1 MEQLNDFILDA
12 IITLRQKKKKRNEDS
27 ILKGLD

>member
-1 MEQLNDFILDA
+1 MEQLNDFILNA
-12 IITLRQKKKKRNEDS
+12 IITLRQKKKKPNEDS